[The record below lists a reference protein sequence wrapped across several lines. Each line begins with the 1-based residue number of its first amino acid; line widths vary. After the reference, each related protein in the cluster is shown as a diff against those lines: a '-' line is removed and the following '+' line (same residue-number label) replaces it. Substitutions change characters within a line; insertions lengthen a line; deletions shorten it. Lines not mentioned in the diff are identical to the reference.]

1 MVSALDRQSRFRG
14 EREIVEVTV
23 LDRHATAEHYGGAY
37 SRTRAQRDDSGHS
50 CPARADAGIR
60 SSLVAGNGSCGNRNQ
75 TAVEKHLRRTE
86 NKTRPDLGR
95 EEFLPRVL
103 EWQDKHGRIIIEE

>member
-1 MVSALDRQSRFRG
+1 MVSALDRQSRFRS
-14 EREIVEVTV
+14 EREIVEATV

-60 SSLVAGNGSCGNRNQ
+60 SSLVAGNGSCGNRNPDRGGETFAPDREQ
-75 TAVEKHLRRTE
+75 NAPRSRSRRILAASAGME
-86 NKTRPDLGR
+86 G
-95 EEFLPRVL
+95 
-103 EWQDKHGRIIIEE
+103 QA